1 MYKFGGM
8 EYQEEFGIG
17 MYDFGARNYD
27 PAIGRWMNIDPLAE
41 KMRRHSPYNYAF
53 NNPIYFIDP
62 DGMEVIPATIQ
73 APPDIYINEQG
84 AFLGTDGADSK
95 DVRVVSQN
103 NWNSV
108 GGQEG
113 AKTTQG
119 TATLQIAE
127 NSSLLSGTDKNTQ
140 PGYQKGI
147 SISAETKG
155 KIKDAGGK
163 VGDPTLVN
171 NSESSAVIQPEAN
184 VTQGPGATNSDGAYT
199 PQEVKPGE
207 SVYGMIDGVKT
218 SKFSD
223 AVFKLVDG
231 NKVSIGSGGNV
242 GITSYGGVKGFGG
255 AMTIGGWST
264 SEFPKLRNVS
274 LGNTTLN
281 KSETS
286 LSGFKR
292 FGEL

>member
-1 MYKFGGM
+1 
-8 EYQEEFGIG
+8 
-17 MYDFGARNYD
+17 
-27 PAIGRWMNIDPLAE
+27 MNVDPLAE
-41 KMRRHSPYNYAF
+41 QMRRHSPYNYAF
-53 NNPIYFIDP
+53 NNPIFWIDP
-62 DGMEVIPATIQ
+62 DGMMPMASM
-73 APPDIYINEQG
+73 APPDIYINQQG
-84 AFLGTDGADSK
+84 EFLGTDGAESK
-95 DVRVVSQN
+95 DVRVVSQDT
-103 NWNSV
+103 WDSV

-113 AKTTQG
+113 AQTAQG
-119 TATLQIAE
+119 TATLQSAE
-127 NSSLLSGTDKNTQ
+127 KSSLLAGTDKNTQ

-147 SISAETKG
+147 SISDQTKG
-155 KIKDAGGK
+155 EIEDAGGK

-171 NSESSAVIQPEAN
+171 NSESNVFIQPEAN
-184 VTQGPGATNSDGAYT
+184 VTQGPGATNLKGAYT

-242 GITSYGGVKGFGG
+242 SVTTYGGLYGFGG

-264 SEFPKLRNVS
+264 TEFPKLRSVS
-274 LGNTTLN
+274 LGKNKLN
-281 KSETS
+281 KSPTS

-292 FGEL
+292 YGEY